1 LPIAKLKTNGRIVS
15 FLPSSTEIL
24 YEIGAGDQITGV
36 THECNY
42 PVMASNKPRVVKSSF
57 DATKMTS
64 KEIDDKIAS
73 LMKSGED
80 IYIIDDQKLK
90 ESKPDLIIAQGVCE
104 VCAPFTKE
112 IERSKSIL
120 GYKPDLLVLDPHDLE
135 DILVSIIQIAD
146 RIGRLEEGHRLVD
159 SLQNRIDVVKRIVE
173 AKTSTANTNTHA
185 SNDSDEEI
193 NKAKPMI
200 VCLEWIEPFFIAGH
214 WVPQMVEIAGGVNGL
229 NAPRQRSRRISI
241 EEVIEFNPHKIVLM
255 PCGFDID
262 RTLRELKV
270 LQNNDNW
277 KSLAAV
283 KSNEVYAVNA
293 NAYFSKP
300 GPRTITGLEILAKI
314 LHPDEVD
321 IKVPTNSFR
330 KVTIN

>member
-1 LPIAKLKTNGRIVS
+1 MTTPKGDSRIVS

-42 PVMASNKPRVVKSSF
+42 PDIATNKPRVIKSSF

-64 KEIDDKIAS
+64 KEIDDKIGS

-120 GYKPDLLVLDPHDLE
+120 GYKPDLLVLDPHDLD

-146 RIGRLEEGHRLVD
+146 RIGRLEAGHRLAG
-159 SLQNRIDVVKRIVE
+159 SLQNKIDNIKRIVE
-173 AKTSTANTNTHA
+173 AKTGAANTNTYA
-185 SNDSDEEI
+185 INDSDEEI
-193 NKAKPMI
+193 NKAKPRI

-214 WVPQMVEIAGGVNGL
+214 WVPQMVDIAGGVNGL
-229 NAPRQRSRRISI
+229 NTPRQRSRRISI
-241 EEVIEFNPHKIVLM
+241 EEVKEFNPDKIVLM

-262 RTLRELKV
+262 RTLREMKV
-270 LQNNDNW
+270 LQNNDKW

-321 IKVPTNSFR
+321 IKVPDNSFSR
-330 KVTIN
+330 VTLN